1 MGMVNYVSL
10 LEGNMQQ
17 RDNSTA
23 DFSSNVFR
31 FFFYYSKYVC
41 T

>member
-31 FFFYYSKYVC
+31 FFFIIQ
-41 T
+41 